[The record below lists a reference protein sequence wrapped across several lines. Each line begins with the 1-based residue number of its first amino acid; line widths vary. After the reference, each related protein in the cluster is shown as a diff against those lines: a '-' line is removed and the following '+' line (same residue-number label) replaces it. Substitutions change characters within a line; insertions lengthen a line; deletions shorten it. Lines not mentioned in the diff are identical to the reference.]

1 MQRSDVRAVM
11 IDDMQTRVIKA
22 EWRLDAL
29 ENAQQQQA
37 ANMAAL
43 SERLDTH
50 HREVMA
56 AIGSL
61 KDDRA
66 RAEGAAEARLLDAQ
80 KTRDRMKAVS
90 LILGAIATMAAL
102 GWVNT
107 ANGAPLWL
115 PAADAVQTPIPV
127 RYYTRELP

>member
-1 MQRSDVRAVM
+1 
-11 IDDMQTRVIKA
+11 
-22 EWRLDAL
+22 
-29 ENAQQQQA
+29 
-37 ANMAAL
+37 MAAL
-43 SERLDTH
+43 AGRMETH

-66 RAEGAAEARLLDAQ
+66 RAEGATEARLADAQ

-90 LILGAIATMAAL
+90 LILGVIATLAAL

-107 ANGAPLWL
+107 IQGAELAWL
-115 PAADAVQTPIPV
+115 NASPGIAPPIPV
-127 RYYTRELP
+127 QYHTRVLP